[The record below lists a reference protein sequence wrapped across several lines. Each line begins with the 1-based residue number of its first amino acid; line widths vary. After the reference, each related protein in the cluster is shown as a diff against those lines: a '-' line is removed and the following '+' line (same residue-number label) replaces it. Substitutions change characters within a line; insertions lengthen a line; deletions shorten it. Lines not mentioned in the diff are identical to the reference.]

1 MTFEALKEKALSLPY
16 APGVYIMRDKTDKVI
31 YVGKAKKLKNRVSQY
46 FQDTAAHTP
55 KTKAMVSKIDHFD
68 VLVAGSEFE
77 ALVLECSLIKRY
89 MPKYNILLKDDKGY
103 PYIRLNMKDPY
114 PTMTLV
120 NKIANDGAS
129 YFGPYGSRG
138 VSNSIMEA
146 IRTTLKLPGCHK
158 QFPRDIGKER
168 PCLNY
173 HMDRCAGWCQTG
185 LPQKSYRAT
194 MEEAK
199 QLLAGNYKDVA
210 AEIKNQMLTA
220 ADNLEFELAANL
232 RDKLNAVEALGQRQ
246 LVTAL
251 SLADMDAIGY
261 GQTEAKA
268 CFTVLHFSGGNLLD
282 KDYEVF
288 PIPDDKEAALSS
300 LIKQYYLSRGMA
312 PKIVLLPWEMEDGEL
327 FAQLLEQNFGRR
339 PHLRVP
345 QRGDN
350 VRLVE
355 MAMNNAFQEAQR
367 ATSREEK
374 LSGTLVLLGKMLGMD
389 PPRRMESYDISNISG
404 TDMVAGMVVFQDGKP
419 RKSDYKRFKI
429 EALANQDDY
438 ASMRQVLTRRFVHYK
453 AGDKGFDEKPDV
465 LLIDGGIA
473 HAGIAEEVL
482 REQGLSI
489 PVFGMVKDDR
499 HRTRALVT
507 AAGQEIAIDSQPAVF
522 ALIGTVQE
530 EVHRFAISYH
540 RQLRSKRLRYSE
552 LDRIP
557 GVGPKRKQELL
568 KKFKSLSAM
577 GKASREELEQVLPRD
592 AAEAVY
598 RHFHKEETT

>member
-1 MTFEALKEKALSLPY
+1 
-16 APGVYIMRDKTDKVI
+16 
-31 YVGKAKKLKNRVSQY
+31 
-46 FQDTAAHTP
+46 
-55 KTKAMVSKIDHFD
+55 
-68 VLVAGSEFE
+68 
-77 ALVLECSLIKRY
+77 
-89 MPKYNILLKDDKGY
+89 
-103 PYIRLNMKDPY
+103 
-114 PTMTLV
+114 
-120 NKIANDGAS
+120 
-129 YFGPYGSRG
+129 
-138 VSNSIMEA
+138 
-146 IRTTLKLPGCHK
+146 
-158 QFPRDIGKER
+158 
-168 PCLNY
+168 
-173 HMDRCAGWCQTG
+173 
-185 LPQKSYRAT
+185 
-194 MEEAK
+194 
-199 QLLAGNYKDVA
+199 
-210 AEIKNQMLTA
+210 
-220 ADNLEFELAANL
+220 
-232 RDKLNAVEALGQRQ
+232 
-246 LVTAL
+246 
-251 SLADMDAIGY
+251 MDAIGY

-288 PIPDDKEAALSS
+288 QIPDDKEAALSS